1 MQSKTTRGVRR
12 LLVSTGVIS
21 LVLSVA
27 APAALAD
34 KPEGTPGKGHD
45 RSGQEHR
52 ERGTIRTLVCH
63 EGRVLEVDDD
73 GALNGH
79 ENHGDR
85 RLGGDYEEG
94 EPCDNDPIEDDEV
107 VDGEDNGTGGGTS
120 EGDGTGNGDESG
132 NGDGGSNDPGGNEG
146 AGGDAGGNDNS
157 DGAGNDNGNDN
168 GNAGGNSDG
177 TPGDGNEN
185 NPTGQDGS
193 DPTGSEG
200 TGSESTGG
208 ESTGDQDVLVEGDG
222 TEGAGQPEPQA
233 DPKPERAKPVVIIS
247 ADAVTKPVVPAVPAQ
262 PAVTNTPAPA
272 TPASPS
278 AAPSVNPN
286 RGPEVLGSVTTRT
299 PGGTQ
304 VTALAA
310 TGSTTT
316 LLAAV
321 GATLLLAGL
330 GLQALGRR
338 QAGAVLGA

>member
-27 APAALAD
+27 APAALAE
-34 KPEGTPGKGHD
+34 KPEGTPGNGPEVQIDPTGLIGSDADNVEICHHNNGNGGVVINPNENSINRGKAHGSD
-45 RSGQEHR
+45 HR
-52 ERGTIRTLVCH
+52 
-63 EGRVLEVDDD
+63 
-73 GALNGH
+73 
-79 ENHGDR
+79 GDE
-85 RLGGDYEEG
+85 LDTEACPDEEQPDSTTPEG
-94 EPCDNDPIEDDEV
+94 E
-107 VDGEDNGTGGGTS
+107 GEG
-120 EGDGTGNGDESG
+120 ESTD
-132 NGDGGSNDPGGNEG
+132 NGDGGGTD
-146 AGGDAGGNDNS
+146 GGDTNDDGNQD
-157 DGAGNDNGNDN
+157 

-193 DPTGSEG
+193 DN
-200 TGSESTGG
+200 GG
-208 ESTGDQDVLVEGDG
+208 DDVAVEGDS
-222 TEGAGQPEPQA
+222 TEVTEQPEQESEP
-233 DPKPERAKPVVIIS
+233 AKPVVIIS
-247 ADAVTKPVVPAVPAQ
+247 ADTVTKPVVPAVPAQ

-272 TPASPS
+272 APASPS

-286 RGPEVLGSVTTRT
+286 RTPEVLGSVTTRT

-316 LLAAV
+316 LLAIV

-330 GLQALGRR
+330 GMQTLGRR
-338 QAGAVLGA
+338 QAGSVLGA